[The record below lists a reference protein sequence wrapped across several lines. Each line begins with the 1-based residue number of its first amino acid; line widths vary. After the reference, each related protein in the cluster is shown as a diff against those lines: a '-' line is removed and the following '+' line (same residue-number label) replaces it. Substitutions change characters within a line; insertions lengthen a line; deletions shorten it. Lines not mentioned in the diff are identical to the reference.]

1 MITNHAMNIVGVAID
16 GATNGGVA
24 KDDATLV
31 NHATQTPVH
40 ASLSLLHLFHLSSPA
55 LPVGAYAYSQGLEY
69 AIDSGQL
76 KNADDIADWLGGVLV
91 YGLGQLDLPVLMAA
105 YRAWENADWVEV
117 NQWNFFLRACRETS
131 ELLLEDEQLGVA
143 LQRLLLDLGV
153 SADAIQAL
161 QVKPSFAIMFA
172 LAGHHWKIP
181 LADLAQSFA
190 YSWLE
195 NQVAAATK
203 ILPLGQTAA
212 QKLLLQLLPKIPTAI
227 AAAQIL
233 KPDDIGASLPGQVM
247 ASSLHEYQYSRL
259 FRS

>member
-1 MITNHAMNIVGVAID
+1 MITDPIVLMDSREPA
-16 GATNGGVA
+16 
-24 KDDATLV
+24 
-31 NHATQTPVH
+31 PVYSPL
-40 ASLSLLHLFHLSSPA
+40 ALLHLFHLSSPA

-76 KNADDIADWLGGVLV
+76 KTAADVADWLSGVLL

-105 YRAWENADWVEV
+105 YHAWENDDWLAV
-117 NQWNFFLRACRETS
+117 NKWNFFLRACRETS

-153 SADAIQAL
+153 SADAL
-161 QVKPSFAIMFA
+161 QTLNVKPSFAIMFA
-172 LAGHHWKIP
+172 LAGHHWKIS
-181 LADLAQSFA
+181 LTDLMHSFA

-203 ILPLGQTAA
+203 IVPLGQTAA
-212 QKLLLQLLPKIPTAI
+212 QKLLLQLLPEIPKAI
-227 AAAQIL
+227 AKAQAL
-233 KPDDIGASLPGQVM
+233 PATDIGASLPGQVM

>member
-1 MITNHAMNIVGVAID
+1 MITNHAMNIDGIASDGIASDGVAADGIAID
-16 GATNGGVA
+16 AAT
-24 KDDATLV
+24 
-31 NHATQTPVH
+31 TPLN

-76 KNADDIADWLGGVLV
+76 KNSTDIADWLGGVLV

-105 YRAWENADWVEV
+105 YRAWKNNDWAEV
-117 NQWNFFLRACRETS
+117 NKWNFFLRACRETS

-153 SADAIQAL
+153 SPDEIKAL

-203 ILPLGQTAA
+203 IMPLGQTAA

-227 AAAQIL
+227 AVAQSL
-233 KPDDIGASLPGQVM
+233 KQADIGASLPGQVM

>member
-1 MITNHAMNIVGVAID
+1 MITDTIGIINHTEPA
-16 GATNGGVA
+16 
-24 KDDATLV
+24 
-31 NHATQTPVH
+31 PVYSPL
-40 ASLSLLHLFHLSSPA
+40 ALLHLFHLSSPA

-76 KNADDIADWLGGVLV
+76 KTAADVADWLSGVLF

-105 YRAWENADWVEV
+105 YRAWENNDWLAV
-117 NQWNFFLRACRETS
+117 NKWNFFLRACRETS

-153 SADAIQAL
+153 SADAL
-161 QVKPSFAIMFA
+161 QTLKVKPSFAIMFA

-181 LADLAQSFA
+181 LTDLMHSFA

-203 ILPLGQTAA
+203 IVPLGQTAA
-212 QKLLLQLLPKIPTAI
+212 QKLLLQLLPEIPKAI
-227 AAAQIL
+227 ARAQTL
-233 KPDDIGASLPGQVM
+233 PATDIGASLPGQVM

>member
-1 MITNHAMNIVGVAID
+1 MITDPLANIVQP
-16 GATNGGVA
+16 AT
-24 KDDATLV
+24 
-31 NHATQTPVH
+31 TP
-40 ASLSLLHLFHLSSPA
+40 AYSSLALLHMFHLSSPA

-76 KNADDIADWLGGVLV
+76 KTAADVADWLRGVLHH
-91 YGLGQLDLPVLMAA
+91 GFGKLDLPVLMAA
-105 YRAWENADWVEV
+105 YRAWQHNDFLAV
-117 NQWNFFLRACRETS
+117 NEWNFFLRACRETS

-143 LQRLLLDLGV
+143 LQRLLLDLEAPA
-153 SADAIQAL
+153 SAINTLNA
-161 QVKPSFAIMFA
+161 KPAFAIMFA
-172 LAGHHWKIP
+172 LAGQHWKIP
-181 LADLAQSFA
+181 LTDLMHSFA

-212 QKLLLQLLPKIPTAI
+212 QKLLLQILPEIPNAI
-227 AAAQIL
+227 AAAQTL
-233 KPDDIGASLPGQVM
+233 PVEDIGASLPGQVM

>member
-1 MITNHAMNIVGVAID
+1 MITDPLAINNQP
-16 GATNGGVA
+16 APA
-24 KDDATLV
+24 YS
-31 NHATQTPVH
+31 
-40 ASLSLLHLFHLSSPA
+40 SLALLHMFHLSSPA

-76 KNADDIADWLGGVLV
+76 KTAEDVADWFRGVLHH
-91 YGLGQLDLPVLMAA
+91 GFSKLDLPVLMAA
-105 YRAWENADWVEV
+105 YRAWENNDFLAV
-117 NQWNFFLRACRETS
+117 NEWNFFLRACRETS

-143 LQRLLLDLGV
+143 LQRLLLDLG
-153 SADAIQAL
+153 APTAAIKAIA
-161 QVKPSFAIMFA
+161 VKPSFAIMFA
-172 LAGHHWKIP
+172 LAGQHWKIP
-181 LADLAQSFA
+181 LADLMHSFA

-212 QKLLLQLLPKIPTAI
+212 QKLLLQILPEIPAAI
-227 AAAQIL
+227 AAAQAL
-233 KPDDIGASLPGQVM
+233 PVEEIGASLPGQVM

>member
-1 MITNHAMNIVGVAID
+1 MITDPLANIMQPA
-16 GATNGGVA
+16 AA
-24 KDDATLV
+24 PAYS
-31 NHATQTPVH
+31 
-40 ASLSLLHLFHLSSPA
+40 SLALLHMFHLSSPA

-76 KNADDIADWLGGVLV
+76 KTAEDVAAWLRGVLHH
-91 YGLGQLDLPVLMAA
+91 GFGKLDLPVLMAA
-105 YRAWENADWVEV
+105 YSAWEADDFAAV
-117 NQWNFFLRACRETS
+117 NEWNFFLRACRETS

-143 LQRLLLDLGV
+143 LQRLLLDLG
-153 SADAIQAL
+153 APTLAIQSLKA
-161 QVKPSFAIMFA
+161 KPAFAIMFS
-172 LAGHHWKIP
+172 LAGQHWKIP
-181 LADLAQSFA
+181 RADLMHSFA

-212 QKLLLQLLPKIPTAI
+212 QKLLLQILPEIPVAI
-227 AAAQIL
+227 AAAQAL
-233 KPDDIGASLPGQVM
+233 PVEDIGASLPGQVM